1 MEAVYIPTE
10 NDIKK
15 WVKEAVKDCMG
26 EMGKPISGVANQE
39 EPLLGRKEIATFL
52 KISLVTLNR
61 WTKLGLP
68 CHRLD
73 RKVYF
78 LKTEVMDYL
87 KKNKIKKMLPGS
99 SFFG

>member
-10 NDIKK
+10 NDIKN
-15 WVKEAVKDCMG
+15 WVKEAVKDCLT
-26 EMGKPISGVANQE
+26 EIGKPIGGVIDKE
-39 EPLLGRKEIATFL
+39 EPLLGRKEIAALL

-78 LKTEVMDYL
+78 IKTEVMNYL
-87 KKNKIKKMLPGS
+87 KKDKLKKMLPGS
-99 SFFG
+99 SLFG

>member
-10 NDIKK
+10 GDIKK
-15 WVKEAVKDCMG
+15 WVKEAVKDCLG
-26 EMGKPISGVANQE
+26 EMGKPSEVNKE
-39 EPLLGRKEIATFL
+39 EPLLGRKEIAAFL

-78 LKTEVMDYL
+78 IKTEVMDYL
-87 KKNKIKKMLPGS
+87 KKSRLKKMLPGS
-99 SFFG
+99 SLFG

>member
-1 MEAVYIPTE
+1 
-10 NDIKK
+10 
-15 WVKEAVKDCMG
+15 
-26 EMGKPISGVANQE
+26 MGKPSEVNKE
-39 EPLLGRKEIATFL
+39 EPLPGRKEIAAFL

-78 LKTEVMDYL
+78 IKTEVMDYL
-87 KKNKIKKMLPGS
+87 KKNRLKKMLPETS
-99 SFFG
+99 LFG